1 MPFKDPAVVKGTT
14 AGSLQFMLY
23 CKQQRSDWHGRRNVM
38 ELILSLLCNQY
49 FLVFITVATGLLLG
63 RVRIKSFCLEVSGG
77 IFTGIFFG
85 WLVIHLAKG
94 IGQGEEGYELA
105 QKILENGVVS
115 SDFFNFFLLV
125 FLTAIGL
132 TVGKNIGSIFKKYGI
147 KIAVIGFSVPI
158 TAMAVTMLCCLFMG
172 KASVNGFEMGGMYT
186 GAMTSTPAYGASLD
200 VISAFDMESKYE
212 KLDETEQEEVL
223 DFIGAE
229 ETTEHLT
236 QEQAITL
243 KEAAATAV
251 SLGYTVAFPVG
262 VFVIVILITIM
273 PKMFRIDIEEEKRQY
288 FQDMKL
294 QEEDTQKAKDPS
306 VDFLVFGLVAA
317 LGILLG
323 KIAIP
328 LGNMGTFSLGAGG
341 GVLIAALICSYFGK
355 IGPVNFRMDTKEL
368 GLIREL
374 GLTFF
379 MAVTGLMYGYDVVT
393 SLSGSGL
400 PMALMAVVV
409 AVVAIFVS
417 FFIGRKVFKLN
428 WVILSGAICGGCTS
442 APGLGATITAIGDD
456 EPTAGY
462 GAAQPFAILANVILM
477 TLFHSIVFF

>member
-1 MPFKDPAVVKGTT
+1 
-14 AGSLQFMLY
+14 
-23 CKQQRSDWHGRRNVM
+23 
-38 ELILSLLCNQY
+38 
-49 FLVFITVATGLLLG
+49 
-63 RVRIKSFCLEVSGG
+63 
-77 IFTGIFFG
+77 
-85 WLVIHLAKG
+85 
-94 IGQGEEGYELA
+94 
-105 QKILENGVVS
+105 
-115 SDFFNFFLLV
+115 
-125 FLTAIGL
+125 
-132 TVGKNIGSIFKKYGI
+132 
-147 KIAVIGFSVPI
+147 
-158 TAMAVTMLCCLFMG
+158 
-172 KASVNGFEMGGMYT
+172 
-186 GAMTSTPAYGASLD
+186 
-200 VISAFDMESKYE
+200 
-212 KLDETEQEEVL
+212 
-223 DFIGAE
+223 
-229 ETTEHLT
+229 
-236 QEQAITL
+236 
-243 KEAAATAV
+243 
-251 SLGYTVAFPVG
+251 
-262 VFVIVILITIM
+262 
-273 PKMFRIDIEEEKRQY
+273 
-288 FQDMKL
+288 MKL
-294 QEEDTQKAKDPS
+294 QEKDTKKTKDPS

-379 MAVTGLMYGYDVVT
+379 MAVTGLMYGYDVVN
-393 SLSGSGL
+393 SLSGAGL

-409 AVVAIFVS
+409 AAVAIFVS